1 MQMKIDKKNYVVYN
15 IKVGS
20 GGIEVAL
27 GKGVAMEKIII
38 VMYIIM
44 LTLLILEKRK

>member
-1 MQMKIDKKNYVVYN
+1 MIDKKFYVVYN
-15 IKVGS
+15 IKVVS
-20 GGIEVAL
+20 GGREVTL